1 MDVLTEQRKLNATIY
16 DIIKRLKFKNYK
28 MNLFGTSSLQSQR
41 FYSDYDF
48 NTHISR
54 TYRPIVLY
62 NEFVQILS
70 NQDMYFI
77 ELKIEYT
84 NNTKRKIFDV
94 TKLTKSMFK
103 NIKFVKI
110 DYVLWHDYH
119 FKELS
124 ILYTFFTDTTRTIDD
139 IKDDYVE
146 LIKDGN
152 NYKALKRLFSMCKI
166 TKNKL
171 LAVMLTRFFN
181 SSYGELYI

>member
-16 DIIKRLKFKNYK
+16 DIIKRFKFKNYK

-48 NTHISR
+48 NTRISR

-84 NNTKRKIFDV
+84 NNTKRKI
-94 TKLTKSMFK
+94 
-103 NIKFVKI
+103 
-110 DYVLWHDYH
+110 
-119 FKELS
+119 
-124 ILYTFFTDTTRTIDD
+124 
-139 IKDDYVE
+139 
-146 LIKDGN
+146 
-152 NYKALKRLFSMCKI
+152 
-166 TKNKL
+166 
-171 LAVMLTRFFN
+171 
-181 SSYGELYI
+181 

>member
-54 TYRPIVLY
+54 THRPIVLY

-94 TKLTKSMFK
+94 TKLTKSMF
-103 NIKFVKI
+103 
-110 DYVLWHDYH
+110 
-119 FKELS
+119 
-124 ILYTFFTDTTRTIDD
+124 
-139 IKDDYVE
+139 
-146 LIKDGN
+146 N
-152 NYKALKRLFSMCKI
+152 NYFFLEIIKCFICCFGYSSSMYDYCFRWCRCFRCFS
-166 TKNKL
+166 N
-171 LAVMLTRFFN
+171 
-181 SSYGELYI
+181 